1 MTSHPGRIGRW
12 PFGRP
17 THRPGALPGAAPTLL
32 EPAWSTRPTP
42 PRWWSDAAE
51 KLALQGHHPVIT
63 HENGPRLVRL
73 AEQMI
78 DAFGI
83 GRETEQDDD

>member
-1 MTSHPGRIGRW
+1 MVAEDDAA
-12 PFGRP
+12 
-17 THRPGALPGAAPTLL
+17 ALVVY
-32 EPAWSTRPTP
+32 
-42 PRWWSDAAE
+42 AAE
-51 KLALQGHHPVIT
+51 KLALQGHSPVIT

-83 GRETEQDDD
+83 GRETEDDDG

>member
-1 MTSHPGRIGRW
+1 MVDEDDAA
-12 PFGRP
+12 
-17 THRPGALPGAAPTLL
+17 ALVVY
-32 EPAWSTRPTP
+32 
-42 PRWWSDAAE
+42 AAE
-51 KLALQGHHPVIT
+51 KLALQGHRPVIT

-83 GRETEQDDD
+83 GRETEEDDG